1 MQRRAVGTS
10 GLGEDVTREE
20 VVNLSRCD
28 QRAVGQ
34 RLRVEDEEGWR
45 GITPLAEQRQQG
57 ESAAEVERLRSLVL
71 EVLDY
76 WESGNWRILYVEHMR
91 GWRKRALDTLGPIAQ
106 EEAAKVAEAR
116 SSRSAA
122 GAVVVNV
129 PIASVRV

>member
-1 MQRRAVGTS
+1 MEGRAVGTS
-10 GLGEDVTREE
+10 SLQEDATREDVAY
-20 VVNLSRCD
+20 LSRCD

-34 RLRVEDEEGWR
+34 HLRVEDEEGWR
-45 GITPLAEQRQQG
+45 GIALSPELRQQG
-57 ESAAEVERLRSLVL
+57 EAAQEIERLRGLVL

-76 WESGNWRILYVEHMR
+76 WDSGNWRILYVEHMR

-106 EEAAKVAEAR
+106 EEAAKVAATR
-116 SSRSAA
+116 SSRPSA

>member
-28 QRAVGQ
+28 QRVVGQ
-34 RLRVEDEEGWR
+34 HLRVEDEEGWR
-45 GITPLAEQRQQG
+45 GIALSAEQKQQG
-57 ESAAEVERLRSLVL
+57 EAAEEVERLRGLVL

-106 EEAAKVAEAR
+106 EEAAKVAASR
-116 SSRSAA
+116 SSRPAA
-122 GAVVVNV
+122 SAVVVNV
-129 PIASVRV
+129 PIGSVRV

>member
-45 GITPLAEQRQQG
+45 GIALSPEQRQQS
-57 ESAAEVERLRSLVL
+57 EAAAEIERLRGLVL

-76 WESGNWRILYVEHMR
+76 WDSANWRILYVDHMR

-106 EEAAKVAEAR
+106 EETAKVAASR
-116 SSRSAA
+116 SSRPAA

-129 PIASVRV
+129 PIGSVRV